1 MVNLMKK
8 WHLIIVVIIVAVI
21 IIAAVFGYQQVRQ
34 RQALEDIQ
42 ISFAGVSIESISLTS
57 VSLNFTLRMTN
68 PSTTNAV
75 LDRTDYTVFI
85 NNFSLGSG
93 QNLEQVTI
101 PAGGSVLVPQPFI
114 LSNSGAIQG
123 IWNAILAGQVDW
135 RLVGIAYFDLIL
147 FTVSV
152 PYEFSGTWTR

>member
-1 MVNLMKK
+1 MVDLMKK
-8 WHLIIVVIIVAVI
+8 RYLIIVVLIVAVI

-42 ISFAGVSIESISLTS
+42 ISFAGVTIESISLTS
-57 VSLNFTLRMTN
+57 ASLNFTVRMTN
-68 PSTTNAV
+68 PSTTTAI

-85 NNFSLGSG
+85 NNASLGSG

-101 PAGGSVLVPQPFI
+101 PAGGSVLIPQPFI
-114 LSNSGAIQG
+114 ISYSGAIQG
-123 IWNAILAGQVDW
+123 IWNAIKAGQVDW
-135 RLVGIAYFDLIL
+135 RLVGVAYFDWFF